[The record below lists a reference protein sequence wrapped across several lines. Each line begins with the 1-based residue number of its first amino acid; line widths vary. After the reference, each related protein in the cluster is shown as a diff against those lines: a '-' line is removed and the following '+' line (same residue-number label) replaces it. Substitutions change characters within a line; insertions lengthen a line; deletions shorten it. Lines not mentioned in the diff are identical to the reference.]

1 MDLKPEYLAMVRDI
15 LATHV
20 PGMEVRIFGSRAIGP
35 AKPHSD
41 LDLALIGDGKVDFGT
56 MARLKDAFSESDL
69 PFRVDVLDW
78 NDISPEFQ
86 SVIAQNYVVV
96 QEKTNAS

>member
-1 MDLKPEYLAMVRDI
+1 MDLQPEHLAIVRGI

-20 PGMEVRIFGSRAIGP
+20 PNMEVRVFGSRATGP

-41 LDLALIGDGKVDFGT
+41 LDLALVGDGKVDFGT

-69 PFRVDVLDW
+69 PVRVDVLDW
-78 NDISPEFQ
+78 NDIDDEFQ
-86 SVIAQNYVVV
+86 KIIMKDYVVI
-96 QEKTNAS
+96 QAK